1 MPRVAAKVAVPGEA
15 ASAHDLVSQD
25 PNSFVSDPD
34 AAIAAGRS
42 GSARHIAKPRMAV
55 APAVLTVPDDTRT
68 AGAPINATAKTT
80 VADAMALDRKA
91 KLQRPVMTEAGWYV
105 PRNSLAEQRAR
116 RKNGEEP
123 IVDID

>member
-1 MPRVAAKVAVPGEA
+1 
-15 ASAHDLVSQD
+15 
-25 PNSFVSDPD
+25 
-34 AAIAAGRS
+34 
-42 GSARHIAKPRMAV
+42 
-55 APAVLTVPDDTRT
+55 
-68 AGAPINATAKTT
+68 